1 MVTSKML
8 DLILALIQ
16 DVNKVVAEELKELPT
31 VSPKK
36 EQPKWFPF
44 YELEEV
50 VVLK

>member
-1 MVTSKML
+1 MRFWSLTL
-8 DLILALIQ
+8 EIQ
-16 DVNKVVAEELKELPT
+16 EVNKVVMEDMKEVLPT

-50 VVLK
+50 VVLN

>member
-1 MVTSKML
+1 ML

-16 DVNKVVAEELKELPT
+16 DVSKAVMEEPQGLPT
-31 VSPKK
+31 LSPKK

-44 YELEEV
+44 YELEEI